1 MLKSLPQKFCWFS
14 AQVHTEFLCH
24 FQVYNTYRQVAD
36 QPKKYFTLARRAAL
50 KRSRGDKHR
59 KSCLRQHR
67 LNIQQDRIEKKHRKE
82 ERKNLYCQKLETQA
96 KKRRYLGDN

>member
-1 MLKSLPQKFCWFS
+1 MQSPFIRDVGSLG
-14 AQVHTEFLCH
+14 
-24 FQVYNTYRQVAD
+24 
-36 QPKKYFTLARRAAL
+36 AAL

-82 ERKNLYCQKLETQA
+82 ICNDYCFEVAQHFFSLYLFLIFLKFDQTFGWVL
-96 KKRRYLGDN
+96 RL